1 MELMKKNHK
10 ILQNK
15 YLKVTSQLRKKPN
28 EELYL
33 KAKQMKEE
41 KLKRHFSGSTN
52 STNTNKT
59 HKEQISLP
67 LIQSVSIKK
76 NVVLSNEENEDDD
89 NEKNEE
95 NEENEN

>member
-52 STNTNKT
+52 TTNTNKT

-67 LIQSVSIKK
+67 LIQSVNIKQ
-76 NVVLSNEENEDDD
+76 NVNCNEENEDDE